1 MSPKIRA
8 LIFDLYGTL
17 LQVGPPPADADA
29 LWRTLF
35 RDTFRIDPRLSRL
48 EFSVACNQAIAQRHA
63 AARARGIA
71 FPEIGWPAVVT
82 EVLPE
87 FSKLDARARD
97 EFLFRHIQTGRTT

>member
-1 MSPKIRA
+1 MMTTKIRA
-8 LIFDLYGTL
+8 AIFDLYGTM

-48 EFSVACNQAIAQRHA
+48 EFSVACNQAIARRHA
-63 AARARGIA
+63 AARTRGIA
-71 FPEIGWPAVVT
+71 FPEISWPAVVA

-87 FSKLDARARD
+87 FSRLNRHTQD
-97 EFLFRHIQTGRTT
+97 EFLFRHIQ